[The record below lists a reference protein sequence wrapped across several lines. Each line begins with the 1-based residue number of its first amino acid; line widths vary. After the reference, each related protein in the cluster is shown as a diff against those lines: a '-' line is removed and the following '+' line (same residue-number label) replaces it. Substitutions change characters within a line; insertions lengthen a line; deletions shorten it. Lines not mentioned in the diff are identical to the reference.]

1 MQMLLCWYY
10 TACSNFLFL
19 LLVMWNLRCELLL
32 ASEVGHAGKSSR
44 TNSSMAELEHR
55 PRSLNKKAM
64 TFIPQGF
71 WIITENKLCGKL
83 KVYDIYIFL
92 FFKWK
97 NLHKL
102 APIWPPQSNCVCCD
116 GIGIQKQLTW
126 SYSAT
131 SSCGAT
137 LALIKRIKLKQIKK

>member
-1 MQMLLCWYY
+1 
-10 TACSNFLFL
+10 
-19 LLVMWNLRCELLL
+19 MWNLRCELLL
-32 ASEVGHAGKSSR
+32 ASEVGCAGKTSR
-44 TNSSMAELEHR
+44 TNRSMAKLEHR
-55 PRSLNKKAM
+55 PRLLNKKAL

-102 APIWPPQSNCVCCD
+102 AVMALKSKNNLCGLTQPLPLVVPLWHLLKEQS
-116 GIGIQKQLTW
+116 
-126 SYSAT
+126 
-131 SSCGAT
+131 
-137 LALIKRIKLKQIKK
+137 

>member
-1 MQMLLCWYY
+1 MI
-10 TACSNFLFL
+10 FLREDKQEYADATVLILHSMFKFPFFL

-32 ASEVGHAGKSSR
+32 ASEVGCAGKTSR
-44 TNSSMAELEHR
+44 TNRSMAKLEHR
-55 PRSLNKKAM
+55 PRSLNKKAL

-102 APIWPPQSNCVCCD
+102 API
-116 GIGIQKQLTW
+116 
-126 SYSAT
+126 
-131 SSCGAT
+131 
-137 LALIKRIKLKQIKK
+137 

>member
-1 MQMLLCWYY
+1 MNFFWLLKWGV
-10 TACSNFLFL
+10 LGK
-19 LLVMWNLRCELLL
+19 LREP
-32 ASEVGHAGKSSR
+32 
-44 TNSSMAELEHR
+44 MAKLEHR
-55 PRSLNKKAM
+55 PRSLNKKAL

-102 APIWPPQSNCVCCD
+102 API
-116 GIGIQKQLTW
+116 
-126 SYSAT
+126 
-131 SSCGAT
+131 
-137 LALIKRIKLKQIKK
+137 